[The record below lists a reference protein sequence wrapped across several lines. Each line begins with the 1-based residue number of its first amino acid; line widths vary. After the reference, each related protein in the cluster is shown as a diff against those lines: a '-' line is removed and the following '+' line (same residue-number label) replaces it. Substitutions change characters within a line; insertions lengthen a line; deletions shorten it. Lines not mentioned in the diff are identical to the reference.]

1 MILLIAAEEHEMV
14 TQFSRSEM
22 LLGAAAI
29 QKLQNSRVIIFGIG
43 GVGGYVA
50 EALARAG
57 VGALDLV
64 DNDVVSLT
72 NINRQIIALHST
84 LGQPKTKVAEQRLKD
99 INPEIKIVCH
109 DCFYLPENSDEFNLA
124 QFDYAVDA
132 IDTVA
137 GKIALAEQTIRAG
150 TPIISAMGA
159 GNKLDPTALKVAD
172 IAATKVCPLAKVM
185 RRELRRRGINHLKV
199 VYSEEQ
205 ARVPQVCEEDTGKR
219 QTAGSVSFVPSV
231 MGLIM
236 AGEIIKDLLGGCD

>member
-1 MILLIAAEEHEMV
+1 MI

-29 QKLQNSRVIIFGIG
+29 QKLQSSRVAVFGIG

-72 NINRQIIALHST
+72 NLNRQIIALHST

-99 INPEIKIVCH
+99 INPAIQIVCH
-109 DCFYLPENSDEFNLA
+109 NCFYLPENSTEFDLA
-124 QFDYAVDA
+124 QFDYVADA

-137 GKIALAEQTIRAG
+137 GKIALVEQAQQAG

-185 RRELRRRGINHLKV
+185 RRELRQRGINHLKV

-205 ARVPQVCEEDTGKR
+205 ALVPQPSEENSGKR

-236 AGEIIKDLLGGCD
+236 AGEIIKDLIGKCD